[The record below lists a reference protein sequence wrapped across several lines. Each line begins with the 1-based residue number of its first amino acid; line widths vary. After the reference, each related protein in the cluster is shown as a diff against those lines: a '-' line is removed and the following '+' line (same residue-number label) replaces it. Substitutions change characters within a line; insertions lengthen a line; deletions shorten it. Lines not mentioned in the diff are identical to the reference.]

1 MQSLLCLGQFLA
13 LSLANP
19 EKHQKAPKST
29 NHPMQKHPKTP
40 KIRVKN
46 TQMHPF
52 APHCTSQSGALF
64 GLDARIALAIF
75 SLISVVAGATM
86 VLSLDTIRAKSL
98 AAELADTGRAVEAFH
113 ADIKDD
119 IYQVLIT
126 PSARNAFAALYD
138 NSVISEEF
146 RARWNGPYIKFASNQ
161 NPRYG
166 IMALPKRGEVFNSE
180 CSSESMCYLWLAY
193 NAVKPSIATETNEIL
208 DGKLEESGN
217 HQGRLQWS
225 DPAEGLVTLGFQA
238 SKALTPSMGTE

>member
-1 MQSLLCLGQFLA
+1 MQSRGVLDQFLA
-13 LSLANP
+13 LTLP
-19 EKHQKAPKST
+19 IPQMHQKAPKNAT
-29 NHPMQKHPKTP
+29 IPMQTPSKTPEIWVKHTQKHPKTP
-40 KIRVKN
+40 LC
-46 TQMHPF
+46 
-52 APHCTSQSGALF
+52 ASQSGALF

-113 ADIKDD
+113 NDVKMD

-138 NSVISEEF
+138 HTVISEEF

-166 IMALPKRGEVFNSE
+166 TMALPKRGAVFSAE
-180 CSSESMCYLWLAY
+180 CSSESICYLWIAY
-193 NAVKPSIATETNEIL
+193 NAVKPGIATETNEIL
-208 DGKLEESGN
+208 DGKTEESPN
-217 HQGRLQWS
+217 HHGRLQWT
-225 DPAEGLVTLGFQA
+225 DPNEGLVTLGFQA
-238 SKALTPSMGTE
+238 SKALTPSMGAE